1 MVEKYFPLFE
11 IGAGAFGQA
20 CVVKDKQTGL
30 KYVSKRIK
38 VLSHDTYYKGSLGGN
53 FLACALRSHDLKEL
67 FSDL

>member
-38 VLSHDTYYKGSLGGN
+38 VLSFDNTTKGHWEVI
-53 FLACALRSHDLKEL
+53 F
-67 FSDL
+67 